1 MNFHESFRLLHFAL
15 AHPIRF
21 SGKIKLSS
29 FAYHLEVKLLLIAR
43 APVRISFGGG
53 GTDLPAYYT
62 QFGGA
67 VLSTA
72 INRYIYTFI
81 SRGASDALQIISS
94 DFRVFYRHE
103 AGANYSTDGELGLAK
118 AVLREFSDTEGL
130 DVFLASQIPPGTGLG
145 GSGAVAVSMITA
157 LAAWHGWN
165 LTKID
170 IAEMACD
177 ISINKLKLPS
187 GKQDEYGATM
197 GGLNHIEFTKDGTTV
212 HPVIA
217 PPGILEA
224 LQHRLMLFFTGKS
237 RNSEQI
243 LTNQS
248 KASREQDPATLERMQ
263 RIKDLGYEMLD
274 TITEGRL
281 DDFADLLHQSW
292 LQKRGVNSAISN
304 DQIDLAY
311 QTARDNGALGGKIT
325 GAGGGGFL
333 MLYCHEEN
341 QPAVTRALQNLNL
354 YRMDFRF
361 DFDGAQ
367 VLLNQHVPVT

>member
-1 MNFHESFRLLHFAL
+1 MIKVHHLHFIQEA
-15 AHPIRF
+15 R
-21 SGKIKLSS
+21 
-29 FAYHLEVKLLLIAR
+29 LLLIAR

-103 AGANYSTDGELGLAK
+103 AGAEFSTDGELGLAK
-118 AVLREFSDTEGL
+118 AILREFPDTDGL

-157 LAAWHGWN
+157 LAAWNGRS
-165 LTKID
+165 LSKID

-177 ISINKLKLPS
+177 IGLNKLKLPS

-197 GGLNHIEFTKDGTTV
+197 GGLNQIVFTKDGTTV
-212 HPVIA
+212 QPVSG
-217 PPGILEA
+217 PPGVLDTM
-224 LQHRLMLFFTGKS
+224 QRRLMLFFTGKS
-237 RNSEQI
+237 RNSEKI
-243 LTNQS
+243 LSSQS
-248 KASREQDPATLERMQ
+248 KASREQDPATLEKMH
-263 RIKDLGYEMLD
+263 RIKALGYDMLQ
-274 TITEGRL
+274 TVNEGRL

-292 LQKRGVNSAISN
+292 LQKRGVNSDITN

-311 QTARDNGALGGKIT
+311 QTARDKGALGGKIT

-333 MLYCHEEN
+333 MLYCHEER
-341 QPAVTRALQNLNL
+341 QPAVTQALAALNL
-354 YRMDFRF
+354 HRMDFRF

-367 VLLNQHVPVT
+367 VLLNSHVPVP

>member
-1 MNFHESFRLLHFAL
+1 M
-15 AHPIRF
+15 
-21 SGKIKLSS
+21 
-29 FAYHLEVKLLLIAR
+29 LLIAR

-103 AGANYSTDGELGLAK
+103 AGSEFETEGELGLAK
-118 AVLREFSDTEGL
+118 AVLREFEDVEGL

-157 LAAWHGWN
+157 LAAWHGRN
-165 LTKID
+165 LSKID

-177 ISINKLKLPS
+177 ISLNKLKLPS

-197 GGLNHIEFTKDGTTV
+197 GGLNQIVFTQSGTTV
-212 HPVIA
+212 HPVDT
-217 PPGILEA
+217 PPGVLDTF
-224 LQHRLMLFFTGKS
+224 QRRLMLFFTGKS
-237 RNSEQI
+237 RNSEKI
-243 LTNQS
+243 LSSQS
-248 KASREQDPATLERMQ
+248 KASREQDPATLERMH
-263 RIKDLGYEMLD
+263 RIKALGQDMVT
-274 TITEGRL
+274 TISEGRL
-281 DDFADLLHQSW
+281 DDFGDLLHQSW
-292 LQKRGVNSAISN
+292 VQKRGVNTDISN
-304 DQIDLAY
+304 NQIDTAY
-311 QTARDNGALGGKIT
+311 ETARKNGAIGGKIT

-333 MLYCHEEN
+333 MLYCHEDK
-341 QPAVTRALQNLNL
+341 QAAVTAALGELNL
-354 YRMDFRF
+354 SRMDFRF

-367 VLLNQHVPVT
+367 VLLSQRVPVF

>member
-1 MNFHESFRLLHFAL
+1 M
-15 AHPIRF
+15 
-21 SGKIKLSS
+21 
-29 FAYHLEVKLLLIAR
+29 LLLIAR

-62 QFGGA
+62 QFDGA

-103 AGANYSTDGELGLAK
+103 AGMEFSTDGELGLAK
-118 AVLREFSDTEGL
+118 AVLREFDASDGL

-157 LAAWHGWN
+157 LAAWHGRN
-165 LTKID
+165 FSKID
-170 IAEMACD
+170 IAETACD

-197 GGLNHIEFTKDGTTV
+197 GGLNQIVFTRNGTTV
-212 HPVIA
+212 NPVIA
-217 PPGILEA
+217 PPGVLEA
-224 LQHRLMLFFTGKS
+224 LQRRLMLFFTGKS
-237 RNSEQI
+237 RNSEKI
-243 LTNQS
+243 LNSQS
-248 KASREQDPATLERMQ
+248 KASRDKDPDTLQRMH
-263 RIKDLGYEMLD
+263 RIKALGYDMLH
-274 TITEGRL
+274 TINEGRL

-292 LQKRGVNSAISN
+292 LQKRGVNTAISN

-333 MLYCHEEN
+333 MLYCHEDK
-341 QPAVTRALQNLNL
+341 QPAVTHALQNLNL
-354 YRMDFRF
+354 HRMDFRF

-367 VLLNQHVPVT
+367 VLLHQQHAPVG

>member
-1 MNFHESFRLLHFAL
+1 
-15 AHPIRF
+15 
-21 SGKIKLSS
+21 
-29 FAYHLEVKLLLIAR
+29 LLLIAR

-81 SRGASDALQIISS
+81 SRGATDALQIISS

-103 AGANYSTDGELGLAK
+103 PGSEFITEGELGLAK
-118 AVLREFSDTEGL
+118 AVLREYDNIEGL
-130 DVFLASQIPPGTGLG
+130 DIFLASQIPPGTGLG

-157 LAAWHGWN
+157 LSAWAGRS
-165 LTKID
+165 LTKIEL
-170 IAEMACD
+170 AEAACD
-177 ISINKLKLPS
+177 IGINKLKLPS

-197 GGLNHIEFTKDGTTV
+197 GGLNQIIFTKEGTTV
-212 HPVIA
+212 NPVSS
-217 PPGILEA
+217 PPGTLDS
-224 LQHRLMLFFTGKS
+224 LQRRLMLFFTGKS
-237 RNSEQI
+237 RNSEKI
-243 LTNQS
+243 LNSQS
-248 KASREQDPATLERMQ
+248 KASREQDPATLERMHK
-263 RIKDLGYEMLD
+263 IKALGQDMLA
-274 TITEGRL
+274 TVNEGRL

-311 QTARDNGALGGKIT
+311 ETARQNGALGGKIT

-333 MLYCHEEN
+333 MLYCHEDK
-341 QPAVTRALQNLNL
+341 QPAVTTALQALNL
-354 YRMDFRF
+354 SRMDFRF

-367 VLLNQHVPVT
+367 VLLNHSVPV

>member
-1 MNFHESFRLLHFAL
+1 M
-15 AHPIRF
+15 
-21 SGKIKLSS
+21 
-29 FAYHLEVKLLLIAR
+29 LLIAR

-81 SRGASDALQIISS
+81 SQGTGNALQIISS

-103 AGANYSTDGELGLAK
+103 ANSPFSTDGELGLAK
-118 AVLREFSDTEGL
+118 AVLREFNESEGL

-157 LAAWHGWN
+157 LASWHGRQMS
-165 LTKID
+165 KYE

-177 ISINKLKLPS
+177 IGINKLHLPS

-197 GGLNHIEFTKDGTTV
+197 GGLNYIVFTKDGTTV
-212 HPVIA
+212 QPVET
-217 PPGILEA
+217 PPDA
-224 LQHRLMLFFTGKS
+224 LDTLQSRLMLFYTGKS
-237 RNSEQI
+237 RNSEKI
-243 LTNQS
+243 LTSQS
-248 KASREQDPATLERMQ
+248 KASKEQDPATLERMH
-263 RIKDLGYEMLD
+263 RIKALGKDILD
-274 TITEGRL
+274 TIRAGKL

-292 LQKRGVNSAISN
+292 LQKRGVNSDISN
-304 DQIDLAY
+304 SQIDLAY
-311 QTARDNGALGGKIT
+311 ETARQNGALGGKIT

-333 MLYCHEEN
+333 MLYAHEEH
-341 QPAVTRALQNLNL
+341 QPIITNALQEQGLA
-354 YRMDFRF
+354 RMDFRF

-367 VLLNQHVPVT
+367 VMLDQRVPIGLL